1 MDLIYIANTGPH
13 VDAANAAGVD
23 RIMVDLEV
31 LGKKERQGH
40 LNTVISH
47 HTLDDVAFV
56 RSRLT
61 GPRMMVRVNPIH
73 ETSVQEIND
82 VISMGAETIMLP
94 MFKAVEEVE
103 VFLSIV
109 RGRARACLLLETAP
123 ALARAERI
131 LGVRGIDEV
140 HVGLNDLHL
149 ALGLDFMFE
158 VLTGGLLDHLSRI
171 CRNSRIKFG
180 FGGIARP
187 GHGLLPA
194 TDILMEHVRLG
205 STQVILSRDF
215 HAIFGDRPI
224 EAIHRDF
231 ATAVAD
237 IRDTCKRAEGMS
249 AELLALNQ
257 IKVADQVSRIVA
269 VRSKPRPG

>member
-158 VLTGGLLDHLSRI
+158 VLTGGFLITFPESA
-171 CRNSRIKFG
+171 G
-180 FGGIARP
+180 
-187 GHGLLPA
+187 
-194 TDILMEHVRLG
+194 
-205 STQVILSRDF
+205 
-215 HAIFGDRPI
+215 
-224 EAIHRDF
+224 
-231 ATAVAD
+231 TA
-237 IRDTCKRAEGMS
+237 
-249 AELLALNQ
+249 ALNSGLGELRGQ
-257 IKVADQVSRIVA
+257 GMDFCRRRI
-269 VRSKPRPG
+269 SSWSTLG